1 MMISGYLFY
10 RENIVEAYDEE
21 MAVAFENMPLQ
32 GQEQLVYAARQ
43 VLIGQKRRFDKR
55 GIVIPQKKEK

>member
-32 GQEQLVYAARQ
+32 GQEQLVMF
-43 VLIGQKRRFDKR
+43 LLK
-55 GIVIPQKKEK
+55 